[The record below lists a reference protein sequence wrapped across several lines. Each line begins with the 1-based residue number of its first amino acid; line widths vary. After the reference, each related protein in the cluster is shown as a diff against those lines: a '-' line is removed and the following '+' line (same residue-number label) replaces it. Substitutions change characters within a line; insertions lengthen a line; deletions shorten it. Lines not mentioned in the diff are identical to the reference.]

1 MFPAQFCRACDLIWE
16 MSAVGAL
23 LLIAGDGS
31 VSLQGSHSAGAGRPE
46 YSQACWETTGT
57 EECHP
62 ERRTQMSGGEFW
74 PLCVCICV
82 DTERLCFDFPSPCI
96 YMPLLHVIS
105 FCPFHSIV
113 CILSLPTF
121 AILLV
126 HYSTA
131 SLGRWLPPHWSSSG
145 GGCILLKGNP
155 FFTSSLSACSQRS
168 SDC

>member
-1 MFPAQFCRACDLIWE
+1 MLCCSLQV
-16 MSAVGAL
+16 MAV
-23 LLIAGDGS
+23 S
-31 VSLQGSHSAGAGRPE
+31 VSRDLTVRVLADPNTLKLAERQ
-46 YSQACWETTGT
+46 QALKNAI
-57 EECHP
+57 
-62 ERRTQMSGGEFW
+62 QKGEPKCLGVSFD
-74 PLCVCICV
+74 LCVFVYVWIQNVCV
-82 DTERLCFDFPSPCI
+82 LISFSLPMHLYATSTC
-96 YMPLLHVIS
+96 HS

>member
-1 MFPAQFCRACDLIWE
+1 MLCCSLQV
-16 MSAVGAL
+16 MAV
-23 LLIAGDGS
+23 S
-31 VSLQGSHSAGAGRPE
+31 VSRDLTVRVLADPNTLKLAERQ
-46 YSQACWETTGT
+46 QALKNAI
-57 EECHP
+57 
-62 ERRTQMSGGEFW
+62 QKGEPKCLGVSFD
-74 PLCVCICV
+74 LCVFVYVWIQNV
-82 DTERLCFDFPSPCI
+82 CFDFFPSPCI